1 MAKVKIVGGKPLQGT
16 VVVSGAKNSALP
28 LLAATVLFDGET
40 TLTNVPCL
48 TDITTMVR
56 MLRSINIIAE
66 QHNNQIRIA
75 NHRDIKHVIPYE
87 LVTKMRA
94 SFFIAGPILART
106 GMVRIPMPGG
116 CAIGTRPVDIH
127 LKGFQ
132 DLGASVTLEHGF
144 IEIKAPKLVGNTVA
158 FAFPSVGATE
168 NIMMAATLAEGTTTI
183 TNAACEPEIVDL
195 ANMLNAAGA
204 KVTGAGTSTII
215 IEGVTALKGIHYA
228 VIPDR
233 IEAGTF
239 ILAGL
244 ITGGELTITN
254 MNPQHL
260 TALIASIRHT
270 GADLEIVNDT
280 TVRTKPRQTWQST
293 DIITQPH
300 PGFPTDMQAQMMA
313 YLCLAKGTSIIKEHI
328 FENRFMHC
336 GELIRMGA
344 DIKIDERTA
353 IVTGVGKLSGAEVRA
368 TDLRAGAALWL
379 AGLAAEGE
387 TIIYDIEH
395 VERGYDKLTQ
405 KLANVGAVIKRLS

>member
-1 MAKVKIVGGKPLQGT
+1 MAKVRIIGGNPLHGT
-16 VVVSGAKNSALP
+16 VAVSGAKNAALP

-40 TLTNVPCL
+40 TLTNVPNL

-66 QHNNQIRIA
+66 QNNNQIRIC
-75 NHRDIKHVIPYE
+75 NKREIKHVIPYE

-94 SFFIAGPILART
+94 SFFIAGPILAKT

-132 DLGASVTLEHGF
+132 DLGADVKLEHGF
-144 IEIKAPKLVGNTVA
+144 VEIKAKKLIGNTVS
-158 FAFPSVGATE
+158 FSFPSVGATE
-168 NIMMAATLAEGTTTI
+168 NIMMAATLAEGNTTI

-195 ANMLNAAGA
+195 ANMLNAGGA
-204 KVTGAGTSTII
+204 KITGAGTSTINI
-215 IEGVTALKGIHYA
+215 TGVTSLQGVTYG
-228 VIPDR
+228 VVPDR
-233 IEAGTF
+233 IEAGTL

-244 ITGGELTITN
+244 ITGGELTVTN
-254 MNPQHL
+254 MNPENL
-260 TALIASIRHT
+260 TALLASIRHT
-270 GADLEIVNDT
+270 GAEVEILDQT
-280 TVRTKPRQTWQST
+280 TVRTKPLRCWRAT
-293 DIITQPH
+293 DIVTQPH

-313 YLCLAKGTSIIKEHI
+313 YLCLAKGTSLVKEHI

-336 GELIRMGA
+336 GELARMGA
-344 DIKIDERTA
+344 NIKIDERTA
-353 IVTGVGKLSGAEVRA
+353 VVSGVAKLSGAEVRA

-379 AGLAAEGE
+379 AGLVAEGE

-405 KLANVGAVIKRLS
+405 KLANLGANIKRLS